1 MFGRGA
7 RLVMTISLLVGPWFV
22 GANEVKASSGVTGT
36 VTVSA
41 AASLRES
48 FTEIGKAFRAV
59 HPKAR
64 VRFNFGSSSALVSQ
78 VLSGAPADVVAFA
91 DPATMDRL
99 VTAGL
104 VQSAPKVFARN
115 SMAIAVKRG
124 NPLNVDSITD
134 LSRVGVVAM
143 CIQTAPCGSYAK
155 TVLSRG
161 GVVIPESSV
170 TRGVDATATLAQVVT
185 GDAQAALVY
194 STDVRSAGTSVRAIA
209 IPRSFNVTA
218 TYPIAQVRDSKQSVP
233 ARAFVDFVLSST
245 GQSVLGKYGFGRP

>member
-1 MFGRGA
+1 MA
-7 RLVMTISLLVGPWFV
+7 LSLLVGPWFV
-22 GANEVKASSGVTGT
+22 GVTEVKASSGVTGT
-36 VTVSA
+36 ITVSA

-48 FTEIGKAFRAV
+48 FTEIGKAFRAA

-99 VTAGL
+99 VTAGA
-104 VQSAPKVFARN
+104 VSSATKVFARN

-124 NPLNVDSITD
+124 NPLNVASITD

-155 TVLSRG
+155 TVLSRA

-233 ARAFVDFVLSST
+233 ARAFVDFVLSSA
-245 GQSVLGKYGFGRP
+245 GQSILGKYGFGRP